1 MNLPARPPRPNRY
14 NPRLPIVSSAHAG
27 AVAMSEAATEAAR
40 RRTFAI
46 ISHPDAGKT
55 TLTEK
60 LLLFGGAIQ
69 MAGSVKGR
77 KAARHAT
84 SDWMALEKERGISVT
99 SSVMQF
105 PYEGKIVNLLDTPGH
120 ADFGEDTYRVLTAV
134 DSALM
139 VIDVAKG
146 VEERTIK
153 LMEVC
158 RLRDTPIMTFIN
170 KLDREGR
177 EPIELLDEVER
188 VLGIQC
194 APVTWPI
201 GMGSRLKGVVH
212 LVTGEVHLYE
222 PGRNFT
228 RQDSTIFAS
237 LDDPQLEAR
246 IGSEMLANLRDELEL
261 VQGASHSFD
270 LQAYRD
276 GRQTPV
282 FFGSAVNNFGVQPLL
297 DFFVEHAPAPQPR
310 ATTSRTVQ
318 PQENKLSGFVF
329 KIQANMD
336 PQHRDRVAFMRVCSG
351 RFEAGMKAFHVRS
364 GKEVKL
370 ANALTFMASDREIA
384 AEAWPGDVIGIHNHG
399 TISIGDTFTEGEA
412 LSFTGIPN
420 FAPELFRRARL
431 RDPLKLKQL
440 QKGLAQLS
448 EEGATQ
454 FFRPLMSNDLILGA
468 VGMLQFDVVA
478 YRLKDEYGVDASFEN
493 VAVATARWIRCD
505 DAKKLEEFR
514 DKNAMNLALDAAGQ
528 LVYLAPTRV
537 NLQLAQERA
546 PAVEFLATREH
557 AHSTTQD

>member
-1 MNLPARPPRPNRY
+1 
-14 NPRLPIVSSAHAG
+14 
-27 AVAMSEAATEAAR
+27 MSEVATEAAR

-69 MAGSVKGR
+69 MAGSVKSR
-77 KAARHAT
+77 KTSKHAT

-105 PYEGKIVNLLDTPGH
+105 PYEGRIINLLDTPGH

-170 KLDREGR
+170 KLDREGKD
-177 EPIELLDEVER
+177 PIDLLDEVET

-201 GMGSRLKGVVH
+201 GMGQRLKGVVH
-212 LVTGEVHLYE
+212 LLTGEVHLYE

-228 RQDSTIFAS
+228 RQDSTIFPS
-237 LDDPQLEAR
+237 LDAPGLAEKLGER
-246 IGSEMLANLRDELEL
+246 MLADLREELEL
-261 VQGASHSFD
+261 VQGASHAFD
-270 LQAYRD
+270 VDEYLA

-282 FFGSAVNNFGVQPLL
+282 FFGSGVNNFGVQPLL
-297 DFFVEHAPAPQPR
+297 DFFVKHAPSPQPR
-310 ATTSRTVQ
+310 ATSGREIA
-318 PQENKLSGFVF
+318 PQEPKLTGFVF

-351 RFEAGMKAFHVRS
+351 KFTAGMKTFHVRS
-364 GKEVKL
+364 GKEMKL

-412 LSFTGIPN
+412 VTFTGIPN

-431 RDPLKLKQL
+431 KDPLKLKQL
-440 QKGLAQLS
+440 HKGLAQLS

-468 VGMLQFDVVA
+468 VGVLQFDVAA
-478 YRLKDEYGVDASFEN
+478 YRLKDEYGVEAIFEP
-493 VAVATARWIRCD
+493 VGVITARWVHCGNE
-505 DAKKLEEFR
+505 KKLEEFR
-514 DKNAMNLALDAAGQ
+514 EKNAGNLSIDAAGQ

-546 PAVEFLATREH
+546 PDVRFAATREA
-557 AHSTTQD
+557 AHTVSAG

>member
-1 MNLPARPPRPNRY
+1 
-14 NPRLPIVSSAHAG
+14 
-27 AVAMSEAATEAAR
+27 MSEQHTETAR

-69 MAGSVKGR
+69 MAGSVKSR
-77 KAARHAT
+77 KAAKHAT

-105 PYEGKIVNLLDTPGH
+105 PYEGRIVNLLDTPGH
-120 ADFGEDTYRVLTAV
+120 ADFSEDTYRVLTAV

-139 VIDVAKG
+139 VIDCAKG

-177 EPIELLDEVER
+177 SGIDLIDEVES
-188 VLGIQC
+188 VLGIAC
-194 APVTWPI
+194 APITWPV
-201 GMGSRLKGVVH
+201 GMGSRLKGIVH
-212 LVTGEVHLYE
+212 LLDNEVHLFE
-222 PGRNFT
+222 AGKNFT
-228 RQDSTIFAS
+228 RQDSTILK
-237 LDDPQLEAR
+237 LDDP
-246 IGSEMLANLRDELEL
+246 GLRERVGAEIHKELMDELEL
-261 VQGASHSFD
+261 VQGASQPFD
-270 LQAYRD
+270 REAYLA

-282 FFGSAVNNFGVQPLL
+282 FFGSAVNNFGVQILL
-297 DFFVEHAPAPQPR
+297 DAFVDWAPGPKAH
-310 ATTSRTVQ
+310 ATTTRQVVAT
-318 PQENKLSGFVF
+318 EEKMTGFVF

-336 PQHRDRVAFMRVCSG
+336 PNHRDRVAFMRICSG
-351 RFEAGMKAFHVRS
+351 RYEQGMKALHVRT
-364 GKEVKL
+364 GKEIKF
-370 ANALTFMASDREIA
+370 ANALTFMASDREIVDK
-384 AEAWPGDVIGIHNHG
+384 AWPGDVIGLHNHG

-412 LSFTGIPN
+412 LAFTGIPN

-454 FFRPLMSNDLILGA
+454 FFKPIMSNDLILGA
-468 VGMLQFDVVA
+468 VGTLQFDVVA
-478 YRLKDEYGVDASFEN
+478 YRLKDEYSVDCTFEP
-493 VAVATARWIRCD
+493 VQVATARWIKCD
-505 DAKKLEEFR
+505 NDKKLEEFR
-514 DKNAMNLALDAAGQ
+514 EKAAMNLALDAAGK
-528 LVYLAPTRV
+528 LVYIAPTRV
-537 NLQLAQERA
+537 NLQLTQERW
-546 PAVEFLATREH
+546 PDVQFMATREH
-557 AHSTTQD
+557 AHAVDAD

>member
-1 MNLPARPPRPNRY
+1 MSVVEERTGDPRAAREA
-14 NPRLPIVSSAHAG
+14 VDQAG
-27 AVAMSEAATEAAR
+27 R
-40 RRTFAI
+40 RRTFAV
-46 ISHPDAGKT
+46 ISHPDAGKS
-55 TLTEK
+55 TLTEA
-60 LLLFGGAIQ
+60 LALHARVIGQAGAVHGK
-69 MAGSVKGR
+69 AGRRGTV
-77 KAARHAT
+77 
-84 SDWMALEKERGISVT
+84 SDWMEMEQQRGISIT
-99 SSVMQF
+99 SAALQF
-105 PYEGKIVNLLDTPGH
+105 EYRDAVINLLDTPGH

-170 KLDREGR
+170 KLDREGKN
-177 EPIELLDEVER
+177 PIDLLDEVET

-201 GMGSRLKGVVH
+201 GMGQRLKGVVH
-212 LVTGEVHLYE
+212 LITGEVHLYE
-222 PGRNFT
+222 QGRNFT
-228 RQDSTIFAS
+228 RQDSTIFPS
-237 LDDPQLEAR
+237 LDAPGLAEK
-246 IGSEMLANLRDELEL
+246 IGTQMLDELREELEL
-261 VQGASHSFD
+261 VQGASNPFD
-270 LQAYRD
+270 LDAYRA
-276 GRQTPV
+276 GQQTPV
-282 FFGSAVNNFGVQPLL
+282 FFGSGVNNFGVQPLL
-297 DFFVEHAPAPQPR
+297 DFFVEHAPPPQAR
-310 ATTSRTVQ
+310 DTTGRRVEAVE
-318 PQENKLSGFVF
+318 PKLSGFVF

-351 RFEAGMKAFHVRS
+351 KFTAGMKALHVRS
-364 GKEVKL
+364 GKDVKL

-399 TISIGDTFTEGEA
+399 TISIGDTFTEGES

-468 VGMLQFDVVA
+468 VGVLQFDVVA
-478 YRLKDEYGVDASFEN
+478 YRLKDEYGVDAIFEP
-493 VAVATARWIRCD
+493 VSVTTARWVHCD
-505 DAKKLEEFR
+505 NPKKLEEFR
-514 DKNAMNLALDAAGQ
+514 EKNAGNLGIDAAGQ
-528 LVYLAPTRV
+528 LVYLAPPRV

-546 PAVEFLATREH
+546 PDVRFSATREH
-557 AHSTTQD
+557 AYATAVD

>member
-1 MNLPARPPRPNRY
+1 MSD
-14 NPRLPIVSSAHAG
+14 VSH
-27 AVAMSEAATEAAR
+27 EAAR

-69 MAGSVKGR
+69 LAGSVKSR
-77 KAARHAT
+77 KTNRSAT

-105 PYEGKIVNLLDTPGH
+105 PYAGRIVNLLDTPGH

-177 EPIELLDEVER
+177 NPIDLLDEVES

-201 GMGSRLKGVVH
+201 GMGQRLKGVVH
-212 LVTGEVHLYE
+212 LVSGEVHLYE

-237 LDDPQLEAR
+237 IDDPALEAR
-246 IGSEMLANLRDELEL
+246 VGSDMLRELRDELEL
-261 VQGASHSFD
+261 VQGASHPFD
-270 LQAYRD
+270 AAKYLA
-276 GRQTPV
+276 GEQTPV
-282 FFGSAVNNFGVQPLL
+282 FFGSAVNNFGVQLLL
-297 DFFVEHAPAPQPR
+297 DFFVEHAPEPRPR
-310 ATTSRTVQ
+310 ATTAREVAPYEPELT
-318 PQENKLSGFVF
+318 GFVF

-336 PQHRDRVAFMRVCSG
+336 PQHRDRVAFMRICSG
-351 RFEAGMKAFHVRS
+351 KFSAGMKALHTRT
-364 GKEVKL
+364 GKELKL
-370 ANALTFMASDREIA
+370 ANALTFMASDREIV
-384 AEAWPGDVIGIHNHG
+384 ETAWPGDVIGIHNHG
-399 TISIGDTFTEGEA
+399 TISIGDSFSEGEV

-468 VGMLQFDVVA
+468 VGTLQFDVVA
-478 YRLKDEYGVDASFEN
+478 YRLKDEYGVDASFEP
-493 VAVATARWIRCD
+493 VQVTTARWIRCS
-505 DAKKLEEFR
+505 DARKLEEFR
-514 DKNAMNLALDAAGQ
+514 EKNAMNLGIDGAGE

-546 PAVEFLATREH
+546 PGVTFLATREH
-557 AHSTTQD
+557 AHVVHVD

>member
-1 MNLPARPPRPNRY
+1 
-14 NPRLPIVSSAHAG
+14 
-27 AVAMSEAATEAAR
+27 MSEHLRETHR

-46 ISHPDAGKT
+46 VSHPDAGKT

-105 PYEGKIVNLLDTPGH
+105 PYEGRIVNLLDTPGH

-146 VEERTIK
+146 VEDRTIK

-158 RLRDTPIMTFIN
+158 RLRDTPIMSFIN
-170 KLDREGR
+170 KLDREGK
-177 EPIELLDEVER
+177 EPIELLDEVES
-188 VLGIQC
+188 VLGIEC
-194 APVTWPI
+194 APITWPI
-201 GMGSRLKGVVH
+201 GMGQRLRGVVH
-212 LVTGEVHLYE
+212 LISGEVHLYE
-222 PGRNFT
+222 QGRNFT
-228 RQDSTIFAS
+228 RQDSTIFPSIDAPG
-237 LDDPQLEAR
+237 LAER
-246 IGSEMLANLRDELEL
+246 IGEKMLAELRDELEL

-270 LQAYRD
+270 KQAYLA
-276 GRQTPV
+276 GKQTPV

-297 DFFVEHAPAPQPR
+297 DFFVEHAPSPRPR
-310 ATTSRTVQ
+310 ATTTRVVKPEEETF
-318 PQENKLSGFVF
+318 SGFVF

-336 PQHRDRVAFMRVCSG
+336 PQHRDRVAFLRVCSG
-351 RFEAGMKAFHVRS
+351 RYESGMKAFHVRS
-364 GKEVKL
+364 GKDHKL

-384 AEAWPGDVIGIHNHG
+384 ETAYPGDVIGLHNHG
-399 TISIGDTFTEGEA
+399 TISIGDTFSAGESLA
-412 LSFTGIPN
+412 FTGIPN

-468 VGMLQFDVVA
+468 VGTLQFDVVA
-478 YRLKDEYGVDASFEN
+478 YRLKDEYSVDASFEPITIS
-493 VAVATARWIRCD
+493 TARWVKGGTP
-505 DAKKLEEFR
+505 KKMEEFR
-514 DKNAMNLALDAAGQ
+514 EKNAMNLGLDAAGQ
-528 LVYLAPTRV
+528 LVYLAPSRV
-537 NLQLAQERA
+537 NLQLTMERW
-546 PAVEFLATREH
+546 PDLEFAATREH
-557 AHSTTQD
+557 AQTLALE

>member
-1 MNLPARPPRPNRY
+1 
-14 NPRLPIVSSAHAG
+14 
-27 AVAMSEAATEAAR
+27 MSTHQTETAR

-69 MAGSVKGR
+69 MAGSVKSR
-77 KAARHAT
+77 KAAKHAT

-105 PYEGKIVNLLDTPGH
+105 PYEDRIVNLLDTPGH
-120 ADFGEDTYRVLTAV
+120 ADFSEDTYRVLTAV

-153 LMEVC
+153 LMDVC

-177 EPIELLDEVER
+177 SPIDLLDEIES
-188 VLGIQC
+188 VLKIQC

-201 GMGSRLKGVVH
+201 GMGSRLKGVYH
-212 LVTGEVHLYE
+212 LVDDEVHVFE

-228 RQDSTIFAS
+228 RQDSTIYKG
-237 LDDPQLEAR
+237 LDDPELAKR
-246 IGSEMLANLRDELEL
+246 IGPDMLAELREELEL
-261 VQGASHSFD
+261 VKGASHPFD
-270 LQAYRD
+270 HEAYLA

-282 FFGSAVNNFGVQPLL
+282 FFGSAVNNFGVQLLL
-297 DFFVEHAPAPQPR
+297 DFFVAHAPAPLSHE
-310 ATTSRTVQ
+310 TTTREVEANEESFT
-318 PQENKLSGFVF
+318 GFVF

-336 PQHRDRVAFMRVCSG
+336 PNHRDRVAFLRVCSG
-351 RFEAGMKAFHVRS
+351 HFEAGMKAFHVRA
-364 GKEVKL
+364 GKEMKL
-370 ANALTFMASDREIA
+370 ANALTFMASDREIVERA
-384 AEAWPGDVIGIHNHG
+384 YPGDVIGLHNHG

-468 VGMLQFDVVA
+468 VGTLQFDVVA
-478 YRLKDEYGVDASFEN
+478 YRLKDEYSVDCAFEN
-493 VAVATARWIRCD
+493 VQVATARWIRCD
-505 DAKKLEEFR
+505 DAKTLADFR
-514 DKNAMNLALDAAGQ
+514 EKHAMNLALDAAGE
-528 LVYLAPTRV
+528 LVYLAPSRI
-537 NLQLAQERA
+537 NLQLAQERS
-546 PAVEFLATREH
+546 PGVQFNATREH
-557 AHSTTQD
+557 AHAVAA

>member
-1 MNLPARPPRPNRY
+1 
-14 NPRLPIVSSAHAG
+14 
-27 AVAMSEAATEAAR
+27 MSLHLDETLR

-105 PYEGKIVNLLDTPGH
+105 PYEGRIVNLLDTPGH

-139 VIDVAKG
+139 VIDCAKG

-153 LMEVC
+153 LMDVC

-177 EPIELLDEVER
+177 APIELLDEVES
-188 VLGIQC
+188 VLKIAC

-201 GMGSRLKGVVH
+201 GMGSRLKGVYH
-212 LVTGEVHLYE
+212 LLLDEVHVYE

-228 RQDSTIFAS
+228 RQDSTIFKG
-237 LDDPQLEAR
+237 LDDPALAAR
-246 IGSEMLANLRDELEL
+246 IGPAMLAELREELEL
-261 VQGASHSFD
+261 VRGASHPFD
-270 LQAYRD
+270 REAYLE

-297 DFFVEHAPAPQPR
+297 DFFVENAPAPQPR
-310 ATTSRTVQ
+310 ATTTRTVS
-318 PQENKLSGFVF
+318 PGEEALTGFVF

-336 PQHRDRVAFMRVCSG
+336 PAHRDRVAFLRICSG
-351 RFEAGMKAFHVRS
+351 RYDAGMKMLHVRS
-364 GKEVKL
+364 GKDMRI
-370 ANALTFMASDREIA
+370 ANALTFMASDREIV
-384 AEAWPGDVIGIHNHG
+384 ESAWPGDVIGLHNHG
-399 TISIGDTFTEGEA
+399 TISIGDTFTAGEP

-431 RDPLKLKQL
+431 KDPLRMKAL

-468 VGMLQFDVVA
+468 VGVLQFDVVA
-478 YRLKDEYGVDASFEN
+478 YRLKDEYGVEAIFEN
-493 VAVATARWIRCD
+493 VGVATARWVRCA
-505 DAKKLEEFR
+505 DAGKLEEFR
-514 DKNAMNLALDAAGQ
+514 EKNAMNLAIDAAGE
-528 LVYLAPTRV
+528 LVYLAPSRV
-537 NLQLAQERA
+537 NLQLAMERS
-546 PAVEFLATREH
+546 PAITFAATREH
-557 AHSTTQD
+557 ASALTDVA

>member
-1 MNLPARPPRPNRY
+1 MSDPCTR
-14 NPRLPIVSSAHAG
+14 
-27 AVAMSEAATEAAR
+27 VAAEAAR

-105 PYEGKIVNLLDTPGH
+105 PYADRIVNLLDTPGH

-158 RLRDTPIMTFIN
+158 RMRDTPIMSFIN

-177 EPIELLDEVER
+177 EPIDLLDEVEN

-228 RQDSTIFAS
+228 RQDSTIFAA
-237 LDDPQLEAR
+237 LDDPQVEAR
-246 IGSEMLANLRDELEL
+246 IGAEMLAHLRDELEL
-261 VQGASHSFD
+261 VQGASHPFD
-270 LQAYRD
+270 AEAYRA

-297 DFFVEHAPAPQPR
+297 DFFVQHAPSPRPR
-310 ATTSRTVQ
+310 ATTTRDVAPDEARLT
-318 PQENKLSGFVF
+318 GFVF

-336 PQHRDRVAFMRVCSG
+336 PMHRDRVAFVRICSG
-351 RFEAGMKAFHVRS
+351 RFVAGMKALHVRS

-384 AEAWPGDVIGIHNHG
+384 DEAWPGDVIGIHNHG
-399 TISIGDTFTEGEA
+399 TISIGDTFTEGEPLA
-412 LSFTGIPN
+412 FTGIPY

-454 FFRPLMSNDLILGA
+454 FFKPMLSNDLILGA
-468 VGMLQFDVVA
+468 VGVLQFDVVA
-478 YRLKDEYGVDASFEN
+478 YRLKDEYGVDAAFEP
-493 VAVATARWIRCD
+493 VGVATARWVKCG
-505 DAKKLEEFR
+505 DARKLEEFR
-514 DKNAMNLALDAAGQ
+514 DRNAANLAIDGAGE
-528 LVYLAPTRV
+528 LVYLAPTRI
-537 NLQLAQERA
+537 NLQLTIERW
-546 PAVEFLATREH
+546 PDVRFMATREH
-557 AHSTTQD
+557 AHAPDGQA

>member
-1 MNLPARPPRPNRY
+1 MTHTA
-14 NPRLPIVSSAHAG
+14 
-27 AVAMSEAATEAAR
+27 SETRR

-69 MAGSVKGR
+69 MAGSVKSR

-105 PYEGKIVNLLDTPGH
+105 PYADRIVNLLDTPGH
-120 ADFGEDTYRVLTAV
+120 ADFSEDTYRVLTAV

-139 VIDVAKG
+139 VIDCAKG

-153 LMEVC
+153 LMDVC

-177 EPIELLDEVER
+177 SPIDLLDEVES
-188 VLGIQC
+188 VLKIQC
-194 APVTWPI
+194 APVSWPI
-201 GMGSRLKGVVH
+201 GMGSRLRGVYH
-212 LVTGEVHLYE
+212 LLLDEVHLYE

-228 RQDSTIFAS
+228 RQDSTIFKG
-237 LDDPQLEAR
+237 LDDPALAGR
-246 IGSEMLANLRDELEL
+246 IGESALEELRSELEL
-261 VQGASHSFD
+261 VQGASHPFD
-270 LQAYRD
+270 LDAYRE

-297 DFFVEHAPAPQPR
+297 DFFVEHAPSPLPR
-310 ATTSRTVQ
+310 ATTTRTVE
-318 PQENKLSGFVF
+318 PTEEPFSGFVF

-336 PQHRDRVAFMRVCSG
+336 PQHRDRVAFLRVCSG
-351 RFEAGMKAFHVRS
+351 HYAAGMKALHVRA

-384 AEAWPGDVIGIHNHG
+384 TAAYPGDVIGLHNHG

-431 RDPLKLKQL
+431 RDPLKMKQL

-478 YRLKDEYGVDASFEN
+478 YRLKDEYGVDSAFEN
-493 VAVATARWIRCD
+493 VGVVTARWVRCA

-514 DKNAMNLALDAAGQ
+514 EKNAMNLAVDAAGE

-537 NLQLAQERA
+537 NLQLTLERWPTITFA
-546 PAVEFLATREH
+546 ETREH
-557 AHSTTQD
+557 AAAIENA

>member
-1 MNLPARPPRPNRY
+1 MSD
-14 NPRLPIVSSAHAG
+14 VSN
-27 AVAMSEAATEAAR
+27 EAAR

-170 KLDREGR
+170 KLDREGKN
-177 EPIELLDEVER
+177 PIDLLDEVET

-201 GMGSRLKGVVH
+201 GMGQRLKGVVH
-212 LVTGEVHLYE
+212 LITGEVHLYE
-222 PGRNFT
+222 QGRNFT
-228 RQDSTIFAS
+228 RQDSTIFPS
-237 LDDPQLEAR
+237 LNAPDLVEK
-246 IGSEMLANLRDELEL
+246 IGKQMLAELRDELEL
-261 VQGASHSFD
+261 VQGASNPFD
-270 LQAYRD
+270 LEAYRA
-276 GRQTPV
+276 GQQTPV
-282 FFGSAVNNFGVQPLL
+282 FFGSGVNNFGVQPLL
-297 DFFVEHAPAPQPR
+297 DFFIEHAPPPQAR
-310 ATTSRTVQ
+310 DTTGRRVQ
-318 PQENKLSGFVF
+318 PTEAKLSGFVF

-351 RFEAGMKAFHVRS
+351 KFTAGMKTLHVRS
-364 GKEVKL
+364 GKDVKL

-399 TISIGDTFTEGEA
+399 TISIGDTFTEGES

-468 VGMLQFDVVA
+468 VGVLQFDVVA
-478 YRLKDEYGVDASFEN
+478 YRLKDEYGVDAIFEP
-493 VAVATARWIRCD
+493 VSVTTARWVHCD
-505 DAKKLEEFR
+505 NAKKLEEFR
-514 DKNAMNLALDAAGQ
+514 EKNAGNLGIDAAGQ

-546 PAVEFLATREH
+546 PDVRFSATREH
-557 AHSTTQD
+557 AHAKAID

>member
-1 MNLPARPPRPNRY
+1 VRGPY
-14 NPRLPIVSSAHAG
+14 NGRL
-27 AVAMSEAATEAAR
+27 MSEHLAQTRR

-105 PYEGKIVNLLDTPGH
+105 PYEGRIVNLLDTPGH

-170 KLDREGR
+170 KLDREGK
-177 EPIELLDEVER
+177 EPIELLDEVEN

-194 APVTWPI
+194 APITWPI
-201 GMGSRLKGVVH
+201 GMGQRLKGVVH

-222 PGRNFT
+222 AGRNFT

-237 LDDPQLEAR
+237 LDDPGLEAR
-246 IGSEMLANLRDELEL
+246 IGAQMLADLRDELEL
-261 VQGASHSFD
+261 VQGASHPFD
-270 LQAYRD
+270 KDAYLA

-297 DFFVEHAPAPQPR
+297 DFFVEHAPSPKPR
-310 ATTSRTVQ
+310 ATTTREVKPEEETF
-318 PQENKLSGFVF
+318 SGFVF

-336 PQHRDRVAFMRVCSG
+336 PQHRDRVAFLRVCSG
-351 RFEAGMKAFHVRS
+351 KYESGMKAFHVRS
-364 GKEVKL
+364 GKEQKL
-370 ANALTFMASDREIA
+370 ANALTFMASDREIVETA
-384 AEAWPGDVIGIHNHG
+384 YPGDVIGLHNHG
-399 TISIGDTFTEGEA
+399 TISIGDTFSAGE
-412 LSFTGIPN
+412 SMGFTGIPN

-468 VGMLQFDVVA
+468 VGVLQFDVVA
-478 YRLKDEYGVDASFEN
+478 YRLKDEYGVDASFEP
-493 VAVATARWIRCD
+493 VSVATARWVKGGTAR
-505 DAKKLEEFR
+505 KQEEFR
-514 DKNAMNLALDAAGQ
+514 EKNAMNLALDAAGQ
-528 LVYLAPTRV
+528 LVYLAPSRV
-537 NLQLAQERA
+537 NLQLTQERW
-546 PAVEFLATREH
+546 PDFEFAATREH
-557 AHSTTQD
+557 AQALAVE

>member
-1 MNLPARPPRPNRY
+1 
-14 NPRLPIVSSAHAG
+14 
-27 AVAMSEAATEAAR
+27 MSDQLSETRR

-69 MAGSVKGR
+69 LAGSVKGR

-84 SDWMALEKERGISVT
+84 SDWMALEKERGISIT

-105 PYEGKIVNLLDTPGH
+105 PYDGKIVNLLDTPGH

-153 LMEVC
+153 LMDVC
-158 RLRDTPIMTFIN
+158 RMRDTPIMTFIN

-177 EPIELLDEVER
+177 NPVDLLDEVER
-188 VLGIQC
+188 VLGIAC

-212 LVTGEVHLYE
+212 LLSGEVHLYE

-228 RQDSTIFAS
+228 RQDSTIFPS
-237 LDDPQLEAR
+237 LDDPGVERR
-246 IGSEMLANLRDELEL
+246 IGAGILAEVRGELEL
-261 VQGASHSFD
+261 VQGASHPFD
-270 LQAYRD
+270 REAYLA

-282 FFGSAVNNFGVQPLL
+282 FFGSAVNNFGVQLLL
-297 DFFVEHAPAPQPR
+297 DFFVEHAPSPRPR
-310 ATTSRTVQ
+310 ATTTRDVAPDEAPLT
-318 PQENKLSGFVF
+318 GFVF

-336 PQHRDRVAFMRVCSG
+336 PQHRDRVAFLRVCSG
-351 RFEAGMKAFHVRS
+351 HFVAGMKVVQART
-364 GKEVKL
+364 GKDMKL

-384 AEAWPGDVIGIHNHG
+384 VEAWPGDVIGIHNHG
-399 TISIGDTFTEGEA
+399 TIGIGDTFTEGESLA
-412 LSFTGIPN
+412 FTGIPN

-454 FFRPLMSNDLILGA
+454 FFRPLLSNDLILGA
-468 VGMLQFDVVA
+468 VGVLQFEVVA
-478 YRLKDEYGVDASFEN
+478 YRLKDEYSVDAGFEA
-493 VAVATARWIRCD
+493 VAVSTARWVRC
-505 DAKKLEEFR
+505 ANARKLEEFR
-514 DKNAMNLALDAAGQ
+514 EKAAGNLALDGAGL

-537 NLQLAQERA
+537 NLQLMQERW
-546 PAVEFLATREH
+546 PEISFDATREH
-557 AHSTTQD
+557 ASAVMVD

>member
-1 MNLPARPPRPNRY
+1 M
-14 NPRLPIVSSAHAG
+14 SA
-27 AVAMSEAATEAAR
+27 VATEAAR

-105 PYEGKIVNLLDTPGH
+105 PYEGRIVNLLDTPGH

-170 KLDREGR
+170 KLDREGK
-177 EPIELLDEVER
+177 EPIDLLDEVES

-201 GMGSRLKGVVH
+201 GMGQRLKGVVH

-237 LDDPQLEAR
+237 LDAPGLEAR
-246 IGSEMLANLRDELEL
+246 IGADMLAALREELEL
-261 VQGASHSFD
+261 VQGASHAFD
-270 LQAYRD
+270 AQAYLA
-276 GRQTPV
+276 GKQTPV
-282 FFGSAVNNFGVQPLL
+282 FFGSGVNNFGVQPLL
-297 DFFVEHAPAPQPR
+297 DFFVQHAPPPR
-310 ATTSRTVQ
+310 PRETTERDVEPTES
-318 PQENKLSGFVF
+318 KLSGFVF

-351 RFEAGMKAFHVRS
+351 KFSAGMKALHVRS

-384 AEAWPGDVIGIHNHG
+384 AEAYPGDVIGIHNHG
-399 TISIGDTFTEGEA
+399 TISIGDSFTEGEA
-412 LSFTGIPN
+412 LAFTGIPN

-454 FFRPLMSNDLILGA
+454 FFRPLTSNELVLGA
-468 VGMLQFDVVA
+468 VGVLQFDVVA
-478 YRLKDEYGVDASFEN
+478 YRLKDEYGVDAIFEP
-493 VAVATARWIRCD
+493 VQVSTARWIRCD
-505 DAKKLEEFR
+505 DAKKLEDFR
-514 DKNAMNLALDAAGQ
+514 DKHAHALAIDAAGE
-528 LVYLAPTRV
+528 LVYLAPTRI
-537 NLQLAQERA
+537 NLQLAEERA
-546 PAVEFLATREH
+546 PGVRFLATREH
-557 AHSTTQD
+557 AHTLAVD

>member
-1 MNLPARPPRPNRY
+1 MNDTA
-14 NPRLPIVSSAHAG
+14 
-27 AVAMSEAATEAAR
+27 SETRR

-69 MAGSVKGR
+69 MAGSVKSR

-105 PYEGKIVNLLDTPGH
+105 PYSDRIVNLLDTPGH
-120 ADFGEDTYRVLTAV
+120 ADFSEDTYRVLTAV

-139 VIDVAKG
+139 VIDCAKG

-153 LMEVC
+153 LMDVC

-177 EPIELLDEVER
+177 SPIELLDEVES
-188 VLGIQC
+188 VLKIQC

-201 GMGSRLKGVVH
+201 GMGSRLRGVYH
-212 LVTGEVHLYE
+212 LLLDEVHLYE

-228 RQDSTIFAS
+228 RQDSTIFEG
-237 LDDPQLEAR
+237 LDAPALAGR
-246 IGSEMLANLRDELEL
+246 IGEAALAELREELEL
-261 VQGASHSFD
+261 VQGASHPFD
-270 LQAYRD
+270 LAAYLE

-310 ATTSRTVQ
+310 ATTTREVEPEEESF
-318 PQENKLSGFVF
+318 SGFVF

-336 PQHRDRVAFMRVCSG
+336 PQHRDRVAFLRVCSG
-351 RFEAGMKAFHVRS
+351 HYAAGMKALHVRA
-364 GKEVKL
+364 GKDVKL

-384 AEAWPGDVIGIHNHG
+384 KAAYPGDVIGLHNHG
-399 TISIGDTFTEGEA
+399 TISIGDTFTGGEPLA
-412 LSFTGIPN
+412 FTGIPN

-431 RDPLKLKQL
+431 KDPLKIKQL

-468 VGMLQFDVVA
+468 VGVLQFDVVA
-478 YRLKDEYGVDASFEN
+478 YRLKDEYGVDAAFEN
-493 VAVATARWIRCD
+493 VGVVTARWVRCN

-514 DKNAMNLALDAAGQ
+514 EKNALNLSVDAAGE

-537 NLQLAQERA
+537 NLQLTIERWPTVTFA
-546 PAVEFLATREH
+546 ETREH
-557 AHSTTQD
+557 AATVVAA